1 MGLFIMAHS
10 KVLPLLL
17 LSCLFFLQN
26 THQLQN
32 SQTQVLYQLRKHL
45 EFPKALESW
54 GSYYGD
60 LCQIPPTPHMSIS
73 CEGNSVT
80 ELKVMGDKLSKPAG
94 SMFHGSSLPNHTLS
108 KAFLIDSFATTLTRL
123 TSLKALTLV
132 SLGIFGELPGKI
144 HRLCWLESLDL
155 SSNYLFG
162 SLPPDVSRLVRLRS
176 LALDGNY
183 LNGSVPDALNSLSNL
198 TVLALSHN
206 EMSGELPDLSKL
218 DHLHMLDLRENRF
231 DSELPLLPKSLVT
244 VLLSKNSF
252 SGEVSRCFDGLSQL
266 QHLDLSFNQLTGAPS
281 RFLFSLANIS
291 YLDLASNKLSGKLPV
306 DLTCGGKLGFVDLS
320 NNRLVGTIPSCL
332 GGSSGERVV
341 KLGGNC
347 LSIDGVHDQ
356 HQELLCEEGESRGR
370 ELQGRKIGTL
380 VAVVSGAVLV
390 LVLVAF
396 GLLMLCTK
404 RCSCC
409 SCCGSKEKS
418 VQQTR
423 LKAVTDNNTQTSL
436 SSQVLASA
444 RLISQT
450 AKLSAQGVPS
460 CRSFSFEELKEATD
474 DFDSSRFLGE
484 GSLGKLYRGTLENG
498 SSVAIRC
505 MVLSKKFSS
514 QSIRS
519 HLDCLSKLNHPHL
532 LSFLGHCT
540 RTNLEYDPTATILYL
555 VYEYMPK
562 GTYRA
567 HLSVSCPEKILT
579 WPDRLGILIE
589 IAKAVHFLHTGVIP
603 GSFNNQLKTNNILL
617 DQHKIAKLSDYGV
630 SAILEENEKLEIK
643 SEGHKSKYDVAKR
656 EDDVYNFGF
665 ILLESLIGPLP
676 TTKGEDFLLNEMTSF
691 GSQDGRQKIVNP
703 TVLTTSSQ
711 ESLAIAISIA
721 NKCVLLEPSARPSF
735 EDVLWN
741 LQYAAQMQSAA
752 DAERKSDTSSASMS
766 GNNNN
771 PQGSAPSPF
780 RSPGMMPSASVP
792 GGFAQSHIA
801 TNFQAPFQFT
811 QAQAMAQAQSKVHA
825 QMQAGMGINQAQA
838 PQEIGGL
845 GQSSSPSMTTPGSS
859 SNVKRLMR
867 PPSGF
872 PNNTVSPMRTMEL
885 TPAARKKKQKLP
897 EKSLQE
903 RVAAI
908 LPESELYTQLLEF
921 ESRVDAALSR
931 KKVDIQ
937 EALKNPPCVQKTL
950 RIYVFNTFANQNNN
964 PNADPPTW
972 TLKIVGRILEDGV
985 DPDTTN
991 PLHPKFSSFFKK
1003 VQVSLDQ
1010 RLYPENPLITW
1021 ENSRSPAPQEGF
1033 EIKRKGNQ
1041 EFAATIRLEM
1051 NYVPEKFKLSTAL
1064 MDVLGIEVETRPR
1077 IIAAI
1082 WHYVKARKLQSP
1094 NDPSFFNC
1102 DAALQK
1108 VFGEQK
1114 LKFTMVSQKLSHHL
1128 SPPPPIHLEHK
1139 IKLSGSSPAVS
1150 ACYDVLVDV
1159 PVTIQRDLSNLLAN
1173 AEKNKEIEACDEAI
1187 CAAIRKI
1194 HEHRRRRAFFLG
1206 FSQSPAEFV
1215 NALMESQ
1222 SKDLKVVAGEAS
1234 RNAER
1239 ERGSDFF
1246 NQPWVEDAVIRYL
1259 NRRPAR
1265 GN

>member
-1 MGLFIMAHS
+1 MS
-10 KVLPLLL
+10 LLL
-17 LSCLFFLQN
+17 TKHPPASKLSDPSPLPAQKTPRVPQSSRVLGKLLRRLMPN
-26 THQLQN
+26 PSN
-32 SQTQVLYQLRKHL
+32 SPHEHLLRRQLRHGAQSHGRQAFKTSWFYVPWIFTPEPHSL
-45 EFPKALESW
+45 QSLLDRFFRHDAHKA
-54 GSYYGD
+54 
-60 LCQIPPTPHMSIS
+60 H
-73 CEGNSVT
+73 
-80 ELKVMGDKLSKPAG
+80 ELGG
-94 SMFHGSSLPNHTLS
+94 
-108 KAFLIDSFATTLTRL
+108 
-123 TSLKALTLV
+123 
-132 SLGIFGELPGKI
+132 
-144 HRLCWLESLDL
+144 
-155 SSNYLFG
+155 
-162 SLPPDVSRLVRLRS
+162 SRLSLSRHLRRAPWEDPPLVLARVLGFEFELS
-176 LALDGNY
+176 LC
-183 LNGSVPDALNSLSNL
+183 VPDALNSLSNL

-562 GTYRA
+562 GTYRT
-567 HLSVSCPEKILT
+567 HLSESCPEKILT

-630 SAILEENEKLEIK
+630 TAILEENEKLEIK

-665 ILLESLIGPLP
+665 ILLESLVGPLP

-752 DAERKSDTSSASMS
+752 DAERKSDTSS
-766 GNNNN
+766 
-771 PQGSAPSPF
+771 
-780 RSPGMMPSASVP
+780 
-792 GGFAQSHIA
+792 
-801 TNFQAPFQFT
+801 
-811 QAQAMAQAQSKVHA
+811 
-825 QMQAGMGINQAQA
+825 
-838 PQEIGGL
+838 
-845 GQSSSPSMTTPGSS
+845 
-859 SNVKRLMR
+859 
-867 PPSGF
+867 
-872 PNNTVSPMRTMEL
+872 
-885 TPAARKKKQKLP
+885 
-897 EKSLQE
+897 
-903 RVAAI
+903 
-908 LPESELYTQLLEF
+908 
-921 ESRVDAALSR
+921 
-931 KKVDIQ
+931 
-937 EALKNPPCVQKTL
+937 
-950 RIYVFNTFANQNNN
+950 
-964 PNADPPTW
+964 
-972 TLKIVGRILEDGV
+972 
-985 DPDTTN
+985 
-991 PLHPKFSSFFKK
+991 
-1003 VQVSLDQ
+1003 
-1010 RLYPENPLITW
+1010 
-1021 ENSRSPAPQEGF
+1021 
-1033 EIKRKGNQ
+1033 
-1041 EFAATIRLEM
+1041 
-1051 NYVPEKFKLSTAL
+1051 
-1064 MDVLGIEVETRPR
+1064 
-1077 IIAAI
+1077 
-1082 WHYVKARKLQSP
+1082 
-1094 NDPSFFNC
+1094 
-1102 DAALQK
+1102 
-1108 VFGEQK
+1108 
-1114 LKFTMVSQKLSHHL
+1114 
-1128 SPPPPIHLEHK
+1128 
-1139 IKLSGSSPAVS
+1139 
-1150 ACYDVLVDV
+1150 
-1159 PVTIQRDLSNLLAN
+1159 
-1173 AEKNKEIEACDEAI
+1173 
-1187 CAAIRKI
+1187 
-1194 HEHRRRRAFFLG
+1194 
-1206 FSQSPAEFV
+1206 
-1215 NALMESQ
+1215 
-1222 SKDLKVVAGEAS
+1222 
-1234 RNAER
+1234 
-1239 ERGSDFF
+1239 
-1246 NQPWVEDAVIRYL
+1246 
-1259 NRRPAR
+1259 
-1265 GN
+1265 